1 MNTYIKVAVLG
12 AAAAATL
19 LTSFEFAAARD
30 RYPYWRNG
38 HHGHYNNGRWV
49 AAGVLGAVAAGV
61 IVGSALAEPEP
72 DVVYEA
78 PRRVVVDEGPYAEP
92 EYGEP
97 EAEYVGRVGDVD
109 AQDRYAEPQDDGMRD
124 QAQGDD
130 YFPDKPQ
137 PRRTQRDQNYAAR
150 GTMEPWTA
158 EWRAY
163 CAERY
168 QSFNSRTGTYT
179 GYDGQSHFCT
189 AG

>member
-1 MNTYIKVAVLG
+1 MNRHFRIVVLG
-12 AAAAATL
+12 AATLATL
-19 LTSFEFAAARD
+19 LTTFEIASARD
-30 RYPYWRNG
+30 RYWRDR

-49 AAGVLGAVAAGV
+49 ATGVLGGLAAGV

-72 DVVYEA
+72 DVVYER
-78 PRRVVVDEGPYAEP
+78 PLRVVVDEGPYAEP

-109 AQDRYAEPQDDGMRD
+109 TQERYAGPQDDDIGN
-124 QAQGDD
+124 QAQGED
-130 YFPDKPQ
+130 YFPERPQ
-137 PRRTQRDQNYAAR
+137 PHRRRQVDDDTAR
-150 GTMEPWTA
+150 SAIEPWSE

-168 QSFNSRTGTYT
+168 QSFNARSGTYK
-179 GYDGQSHFCT
+179 GDDGQSHFCT

>member
-1 MNTYIKVAVLG
+1 M
-12 AAAAATL
+12 
-19 LTSFEFAAARD
+19 
-30 RYPYWRNG
+30 PYWRNK
-38 HHGHYNNGRWV
+38 HHGHYHNGRWV

-72 DVVYEA
+72 EVVYER
-78 PRRVVVDEGPYAEP
+78 PRRVVVDEGPVYADP
-92 EYGEP
+92 DYVEP
-97 EAEYVGRVGDVD
+97 EAEYIGRVGEDD
-109 AQDRYAEPQDDGMRD
+109 ADSRYGRPADEAIDE

-137 PRRTQRDQNYAAR
+137 PRQTRRDQDYAAR
-150 GTMEPWTA
+150 GTMEPWSA

-168 QSFNSRTGTYT
+168 QSFNSRTGTYK